1 MNKLKRVPM
10 CKLVK
15 EDEFREAPGAY
26 MKLCLDATHVCLKC
40 GRVSSKKKRLCK
52 PQKLDD

>member
-1 MNKLKRVPM
+1 M

-26 MKLCLDATHVCLKC
+26 IKLCLDATHVCLKC